1 MKHTPFFLALALCGG
16 LFTHTAH
23 ADIVG
28 TPSLSAKFVTTV
40 VAGTCSATVKQGS
53 TTTDTINFGD
63 VFKSDIGTRT
73 EPFKIAFTGCA
84 GVDSAKIAAQAG
96 SGNTCDSNSAS
107 FATTGT
113 VNTHTAVEIWGG
125 AAGSGTQLACTS
137 GTPSNTVTTAIKG
150 ASTAEYAMNARW
162 VAASGY
168 TAAQAVAG
176 DASSAITFVVTYE

>member
-84 GVDSAKIAAQAG
+84 GVDSAKIAAQA
-96 SGNTCDSNSAS
+96 A
-107 FATTGT
+107 
-113 VNTHTAVEIWGG
+113 E
-125 AAGSGTQLACTS
+125 Q
-137 GTPSNTVTTAIKG
+137 G
-150 ASTAEYAMNARW
+150 ASYKITSAQFNNRVHMTAEL
-162 VAASGY
+162 SK
-168 TAAQAVAG
+168 
-176 DASSAITFVVTYE
+176 

>member
-1 MKHTPFFLALALCGG
+1 MKHTPIFLALALVGG
-16 LFTHTAH
+16 LFTHAAS
-23 ADIVG
+23 ADITG

-40 VAGTCSATVKQGS
+40 VAGTCTATVKQGS

-73 EPFKIAFTGCA
+73 EPFKIAFSDCA
-84 GVDSAKIAAQAG
+84 GVNSAKIAAQAG
-96 SGNTCDSNSAS
+96 SGNTCDNNSAS
-107 FATTGT
+107 FAATGI

-125 AAGSGTQLACTS
+125 SADSGTQLACAS
-137 GTPSNTVTTAIKG
+137 GAPSNAVTASIKK
-150 ASTAEYAMNARW
+150 AATAEYDMNARW